1 MREHIR
7 TAECA
12 RVVVLLLLFGSL
24 WTRFCFFIGCG
35 HDFAFALIDYSFW
48 YDFKHL
54 ENVPP
59 KEYNTIVVLA
69 LN

>member
-12 RVVVLLLLFGSL
+12 RVVVLLLLFGRF
-24 WTRFCFFIGCG
+24 WTRFCFFIGRG